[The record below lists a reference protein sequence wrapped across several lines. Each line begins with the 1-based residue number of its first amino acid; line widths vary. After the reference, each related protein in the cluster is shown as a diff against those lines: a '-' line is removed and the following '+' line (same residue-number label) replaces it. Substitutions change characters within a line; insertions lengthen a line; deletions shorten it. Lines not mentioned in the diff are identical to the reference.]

1 MQRFNFSEKLIFCSI
16 KNKIYKNVKFWR
28 KKPIKPHA
36 WHVFINLPQKPLLQ
50 APEMLQAVWVV
61 MTLHIVLIH
70 IMCGIA
76 GWKHDQSSVRLHFPM
91 TNSWVPYE
99 IDCIR
104 CPWFVILLSISW
116 ILCRWSFSLQLIIP
130 NNYRKYVQYFHTA
143 CFNLSYKFHVT

>member
-1 MQRFNFSEKLIFCSI
+1 MYNFEGK
-16 KNKIYKNVKFWR
+16 KNQSNHLHGMSSQNYLRSLYFR
-28 KKPIKPHA
+28 ETFHD
-36 WHVFINLPQKPLLQ
+36 Q

-70 IMCGIA
+70 ILYRIA

-91 TNSWVPYE
+91 TNSWVPDE

-104 CPWFVILLSISW
+104 CPWFVILHAISW

-130 NNYRKYVQYFHTA
+130 ENYRKYVQYFHTA
-143 CFNLSYKFHVT
+143 CFDLSYKFHGT